1 MQKCFPL
8 RVEII
13 PQGVFNSIF
22 YIHLRIDITI
32 YINHLIMN
40 DKLNI
45 LWTTDNKDT
54 IFNMLSMYTLN
65 SKKRGWWKEVNVI
78 LWGASVK
85 LAAQDTQVQTEILE
99 MLQAGVT
106 VEACQDCCERFE
118 VKPIIEKLGVTVRYM
133 GAPLTEYLKNGEK
146 ILTL

>member
-1 MQKCFPL
+1 
-8 RVEII
+8 
-13 PQGVFNSIF
+13 
-22 YIHLRIDITI
+22 
-32 YINHLIMN
+32 MN

-118 VKPIIEKLGVTVRYM
+118 VKPIIKKLGVTVRYM

>member
-1 MQKCFPL
+1 
-8 RVEII
+8 
-13 PQGVFNSIF
+13 
-22 YIHLRIDITI
+22 
-32 YINHLIMN
+32 MN

-65 SKKRGWWKEVNVI
+65 SKKRDWWKEVNVI

-85 LAAQDTQVQTEILE
+85 LAARDTQVQTEILE

-118 VKPIIEKLGVTVRYM
+118 VKPIIE
-133 GAPLTEYLKNGEK
+133 
-146 ILTL
+146 